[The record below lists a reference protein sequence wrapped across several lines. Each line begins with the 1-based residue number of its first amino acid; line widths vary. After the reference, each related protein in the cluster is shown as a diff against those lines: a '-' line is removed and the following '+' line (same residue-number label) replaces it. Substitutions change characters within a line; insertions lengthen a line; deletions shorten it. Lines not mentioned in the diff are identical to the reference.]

1 MTVRIDRAVT
11 EVIPEPEATPPSPE
25 APAAPEGD
33 AAEDLRWALER
44 LRRIGLRTRAEGFD
58 D

>member
-11 EVIPEPEATPPSPE
+11 EVIPEAEAPSPAPEA
-25 APAAPEGD
+25 AAAGD
-33 AAEDLRWALER
+33 DAERLRSALER
-44 LRRIGLRTRAEGFD
+44 LRKIGLRTRAEGFD